1 MKTVQQATQLRTR
14 KLGLLLY
21 DARISHNRSIDLCAK
36 AMGIPPA
43 LYEQMEAGQAAPSLP
58 QLEAFA
64 YYLDIALDHFW
75 SAQTLLGQSS
85 PQPVEQSQQYVALRH
100 KIIGARLRMARQNLN
115 ISLAEL
121 ETKTTIP
128 RSDIEQYEMG
138 AKPIPLPELEILVDH
153 LQVRMEELLD
163 QRGAIG
169 QWRAEKIAIQQF
181 MDLPQDVRDFICKP
195 VNLPYLKLAMRL
207 SDLSVEKLRN
217 VAEGLLEI
225 TY

>member
-21 DARISHNRSIDLCAK
+21 DARISHNRSIDQCAK

-43 LYEQMEAGQAAPSLP
+43 QYEQMEAGQAAPSLP

-64 YYLDIALDHFW
+64 FYLDIPLDHFW

-85 PQPVEQSQQYVALRH
+85 PEPVEQSPQYVALRH

-115 ISLAEL
+115 LSLQEVEA
-121 ETKTTIP
+121 KTTIP
-128 RSDIEQYEMG
+128 RDAIEQYEIG
-138 AKPIPLPELEILVDH
+138 AKSIPLPELEILVDH

-169 QWRAEKIAIQQF
+169 QWRAEKIAVQQI
-181 MDLPQDVRDFICKP
+181 MELPQDVRDFICKP